1 MMLYDF
7 EFKDDG
13 RVVQCTRG
21 VREPAAGH
29 VRDDG
34 WWYLAVESGEP
45 VRIRAVEPGETRQDV
60 WESALHHLDAAE

>member
-1 MMLYDF
+1 MLYDF

-29 VRDDG
+29 TRDDG
-34 WWYLAVESGEP
+34 WWYLAVEADEP